1 LLLMNVH
8 PTALVAA
15 SARLA
20 ADVEVGAYS
29 IIGPHVSIGQGSRIG
44 AHVVLTGATEI
55 GAHNRIFQF
64 NSLGEEPQDM
74 KYAGEETRLVIGD
87 HNTIREFCTFNRGTA
102 QGGGVTRIGDHNW
115 IMAYVHIAH
124 DCQVGNHTIFAN
136 NASLAGHVS
145 VADWAILGGFSVVHQ
160 FCHVGAHSFLS
171 FGSKINQSVP
181 PYVVTGGD
189 SARARGI
196 NTEGLRRRGFDSERI
211 RLLKRA
217 YKVLYR
223 NDLCLDDSIAELQAM
238 ADECADVQSIVDFL
252 AATQRSFI
260 H

>member
-1 LLLMNVH
+1 MNIH
-8 PTALVAA
+8 PTAQVAA
-15 SARLA
+15 GARIA
-20 ADVEVGAYS
+20 DDVEIGPYS
-29 IIGPHVSIGQGSRIG
+29 IIGADVSIGRGTRIG
-44 AHVVLTGATEI
+44 AHVVLTGSTEI
-55 GAHNRIFQF
+55 GDHNRIFQF
-64 NSLGEEPQDM
+64 ASLGDEPQDM
-74 KYAGEETRLVIGD
+74 KYAGEATQLVIGH
-87 HNTIREFCTFNRGTA
+87 HNTIREFCTFNRGTV

-145 VADWAILGGFSVVHQ
+145 VDDWVILGGFSVVHQ
-160 FCHVGAHSFLS
+160 FCHIGAHSFLS

-181 PYVVTGGD
+181 PYVVTAGD

-196 NTEGLRRRGFDSERI
+196 NTEGLRRRGYDAERI

-223 NDLCLDDSIAELQAM
+223 NNMSLNDSIAELQALS
-238 ADECADVQSIVDFL
+238 AQSEDIQPILDFL

>member
-1 LLLMNVH
+1 MKVH
-8 PTALVAA
+8 PTALIDVK
-15 SARLA
+15 ARLA
-20 ADVEVGAYS
+20 DDVEIGAYS
-29 IIGPHVSIGQGSRIG
+29 IIGPEVSIGQGTRVG
-44 AHVVLTGATEI
+44 AHVVLTGDTQI

-64 NSLGEEPQDM
+64 SSLGDAPQDM
-74 KYAGEETRLVIGD
+74 KYTGEATRLIIGN

-102 QGGGVTRIGDHNW
+102 QGGSVTRIGDHNW

-124 DCQVGNHTIFAN
+124 DCQVGDHNIFAN

-145 VADWAILGGFSVVHQ
+145 VDDWVILGGFSVVHQ
-160 FCHVGAHSFLS
+160 FCHIGAHSFLS

-181 PYVVTGGD
+181 PYIVTGGD

-196 NTEGLRRRGFDSERI
+196 NTEGLRRRGFDKHQI

-223 NDLCLDDSIAELQAM
+223 NDLSLQDSIAELQALTV
-238 ADECADVQSIVDFL
+238 ECADVQPILDFL
-252 AATQRSFI
+252 TATQRSFI

>member
-1 LLLMNVH
+1 MRIH
-8 PTALVAA
+8 PTAQIDTNAA
-15 SARLA
+15 LA

-29 IIGPHVSIGQGSRIG
+29 IIGPEVSIGAGTRVG
-44 AHVVLTGATEI
+44 AHVVLTGVTEI
-55 GAHNRIFQF
+55 GCNNRIFQF
-64 NSLGEEPQDM
+64 CSLGDEPQDM
-74 KYAGEETRLVIGD
+74 KYSGEATRLVIGD

-136 NASLAGHVS
+136 NASLAGHVC
-145 VADWAILGGFSVVHQ
+145 VDDWAILGGFSVVHQ
-160 FCHVGAHSFLS
+160 FCHIGAHSFLS

-181 PYVVTGGD
+181 PYVVTAGD
-189 SARARGI
+189 RARVRGV
-196 NTEGLRRRGFDSERI
+196 NSEGLRRRGFDSERI

-223 NDLCLDDSIAELQAM
+223 NNMSLEASISELESM
-238 ADECADVQSIVDFL
+238 ARTCADVQPILKFL
-252 AATQRSFI
+252 ATTQRSFI

>member
-1 LLLMNVH
+1 MQVH
-8 PTALVAA
+8 PTALIDAN
-15 SARLA
+15 ARLA
-20 ADVEVGAYS
+20 DDVEVGAYS
-29 IIGPHVSIGQGSRIG
+29 IIGADVSIGQGTRIG
-44 AHVVLTGATEI
+44 AHVVLTGNTEI

-64 NSLGEEPQDM
+64 SSLGEAPQDM
-74 KYAGEETRLVIGD
+74 KYAGEPTRLVIGN

-124 DCQVGNHTIFAN
+124 DCQVGDHTIFAN

-145 VADWAILGGFSVVHQ
+145 VDDWVILGGFSVVHQ
-160 FCHVGAHSFLS
+160 FCHIGAHSFLS

-181 PYVVTGGD
+181 PYVVTAGD

-196 NTEGLRRRGFDSERI
+196 NSEGLRRRGFDAERI

-223 NDLCLDDSIAELQAM
+223 NNMCLDDSIAELQAM
-238 ADECADVQSIVDFL
+238 AAQSADVQPILDFL

>member
-1 LLLMNVH
+1 MQVH
-8 PTALVAA
+8 PTALIDAN
-15 SARLA
+15 ARLA
-20 ADVEVGAYS
+20 DDVEVGAYS
-29 IIGPHVSIGQGSRIG
+29 IIGADVSIGQGTRIG
-44 AHVVLTGATEI
+44 AHVVLTGNTEI

-64 NSLGEEPQDM
+64 SSLGEAPQDM
-74 KYAGEETRLVIGD
+74 KYADEPTRLVIGN

-124 DCQVGNHTIFAN
+124 DCQVGDHTIFAN

-145 VADWAILGGFSVVHQ
+145 VDDWVILGGFSVVHQ
-160 FCHVGAHSFLS
+160 FCHIGAHSFLS

-181 PYVVTGGD
+181 PYVVTAGD

-196 NTEGLRRRGFDSERI
+196 NSEGLRRRGYDAERI

-223 NDLCLDDSIAELQAM
+223 NNMCLDDSIAELQAM
-238 ADECADVQSIVDFL
+238 AAQSADVQPILDFL

>member
-1 LLLMNVH
+1 MSIH
-8 PTALVAA
+8 PTAQVAA
-15 SARLA
+15 GARIA
-20 ADVEVGAYS
+20 DDVEIGPYS
-29 IIGPHVSIGQGSRIG
+29 IIGADVSIGRGTRIG

-55 GAHNRIFQF
+55 GDHNRIFQF
-64 NSLGEEPQDM
+64 ASLGDEPQDM
-74 KYAGEETRLVIGD
+74 KYAGETTRLVIGH
-87 HNTIREFCTFNRGTA
+87 HNTIREFCTFNRGTV

-124 DCQVGNHTIFAN
+124 DCQVGSHTIFAN

-145 VADWAILGGFSVVHQ
+145 VDDWVILGGFSVVHQ
-160 FCHVGAHSFLS
+160 FCHIGAHSFLS

-181 PYVVTGGD
+181 PYVVTAGD

-196 NTEGLRRRGFDSERI
+196 NTEGLRRRGYDAERI

-223 NDLCLDDSIAELQAM
+223 NNMSLNDSIAELQALS
-238 ADECADVQSIVDFL
+238 AQSEDIQPILDFL